1 MKEVERVS
9 LGGYAFTLDA
19 DAAALAGEYLGELER
34 HYGGREGGAEILEGI
49 EERMAEL
56 LHEKCGRDGVVSRAA
71 IEGIIAILGRP
82 EEIAEEGDSP
92 VEPANDGSGNPANDG
107 TGQTAND
114 GTGKARSHSGID
126 PESPRQKRKLFRD
139 VSDKVVAGVCS
150 GLGAYF
156 QTDKVF
162 FRLLFAIG
170 TAVTFFGIG
179 WHRGFSMS
187 LQLIFPVLYVILWI
201 CMPPA
206 KTVRQRWE
214 QRGEDGTILGIQ
226 QRVESGAGEMGEA
239 IRSVGQSN
247 AWGEIGRILE
257 KVIGVLLLVV
267 GFGGL
272 FAGGVAL
279 FGSGALSHQ
288 GWIGGNRGFLGLGQL
303 YDEGMRELYDEAPA
317 IADALMQPW
326 VQGVLILVVLLPF
339 LGILYG
345 ALQMLFGFKSPKW
358 HPGLVIFIL
367 WLMSIIAAG
376 ILIFTGAATNEWLT
390 I

>member
-1 MKEVERVS
+1 MKEVEKVS

-19 DAAALAGEYLGELER
+19 DAAELASSYLGELER
-34 HYGGREGGAEILEGI
+34 YYASREGGGEILEGI

-56 LHEKCGRDGVVSRAA
+56 LHEKCGREGVASRAA

-82 EEIAEEGDSP
+82 EEIEEEGDAPAGP
-92 VEPANDGSGNPANDG
+92 VHDSSGKTSA
-107 TGQTAND
+107 D
-114 GTGKARSHSGID
+114 GTGKPAG
-126 PESPRQKRKLFRD
+126 EKQKRKLYRD

-162 FRLLFAIG
+162 FRLLFAIV
-170 TAVTFFGIG
+170 TVVTFFGF
-179 WHRGFSMS
+179 GFHDNGFTLS
-187 LQLIFPVLYVILWI
+187 LHLTFPILYIILWI

-206 KTVRQRWE
+206 RTVRQRWE

-226 QRVESGAGEMGEA
+226 QRVESGAHEVGEA
-239 IRSVGQSN
+239 LRSVGQSN
-247 AWGEIGRILE
+247 AWGEIGRIIE
-257 KVIGVLLLVV
+257 KITGVILLVV

-272 FAGGVAL
+272 FAGGVAV
-279 FGSGALSHQ
+279 FGSGALRHQ

-303 YDEGMRELYDEAPA
+303 YAEGMRKLYREAPA

-326 VQGVLILVVLLPF
+326 VQGVLLLVVLLPF

-376 ILIFTGAATNEWLT
+376 ILLFTGAATTEWLT

>member
-92 VEPANDGSGNPANDG
+92 DEPADDGNGNPANE
-107 TGQTAND
+107 
-114 GTGKARSHSGID
+114 GTGKARSHSGPD

-170 TAVTFFGIG
+170 TVVTFFGFG
-179 WHRGFSMS
+179 YYENGFTLS
-187 LQLIFPVLYVILWI
+187 LHLSFPILYIILWI

-206 KTVRQRWE
+206 RTVRQRWE

-226 QRVESGAGEMGEA
+226 QRVESGANEVGEA

-247 AWGEIGRILE
+247 AWGEIGRIIE
-257 KVIGVLLLVV
+257 KFIGVVLLVV

-303 YDEGMRELYDEAPA
+303 YDEGMRELYGEAPA

-326 VQGVLILVVLLPF
+326 VQGVLILVILLPF

>member
-92 VEPANDGSGNPANDG
+92 DEPADDGNGNPANE
-107 TGQTAND
+107 
-114 GTGKARSHSGID
+114 GTGKARSYSGPD

-170 TAVTFFGIG
+170 TVVMFFGIG
-179 WHRGFSMS
+179 WNKEFSVW

-206 KTVRQRWE
+206 RTVRQRWE

-226 QRVESGAGEMGEA
+226 QRVESGAHEVGEA

-247 AWGEIGRILE
+247 AWGEIGRIIE
-257 KVIGVLLLVV
+257 KFIGVVLLVV

-303 YDEGMRELYDEAPA
+303 YDEGMRELYGEAPA

>member
-71 IEGIIAILGRP
+71 VEGIIAILGRP

-92 VEPANDGSGNPANDG
+92 DEPADDGNGNPANE
-107 TGQTAND
+107 
-114 GTGKARSHSGID
+114 GTGKARSHSGPD

-170 TAVTFFGIG
+170 TVVTFFGFG
-179 WHRGFSMS
+179 LYENGFTLS
-187 LQLIFPVLYVILWI
+187 LHLSFPILYIILWI

-226 QRVESGAGEMGEA
+226 QRVESGASEMGEA

-247 AWGEIGRILE
+247 AWGEIGRIIE
-257 KVIGVLLLVV
+257 KFIGVVLLVV

-303 YDEGMRELYDEAPA
+303 YDEGMRELYGEAPA

>member
-71 IEGIIAILGRP
+71 IEGIIAIMGRP

-92 VEPANDGSGNPANDG
+92 VEPAKDGN
-107 TGQTAND
+107 
-114 GTGKARSHSGID
+114 

-179 WHRGFSMS
+179 WHKGFSVS

-257 KVIGVLLLVV
+257 KIIGVLLLVV

>member
-92 VEPANDGSGNPANDG
+92 DEPADDGNGNPANE
-107 TGQTAND
+107 
-114 GTGKARSHSGID
+114 GTGKARSHSGPD

-170 TAVTFFGIG
+170 TVVTFFGIG
-179 WHRGFSMS
+179 WNKEFSVW

-226 QRVESGAGEMGEA
+226 QRVESGAHEVGEA

-247 AWGEIGRILE
+247 AWGEIGRIIE
-257 KVIGVLLLVV
+257 KFIGVVLLVV

-279 FGSGALSHQ
+279 FGSGALRHQ

-303 YDEGMRELYDEAPA
+303 YDEGMRELYGEAPA

>member
-34 HYGGREGGAEILEGI
+34 HYGGRVGGAEILEGI

-56 LHEKCGRDGVVSRAA
+56 LHEKCGHDGVVSRAA
-71 IEGIIAILGRP
+71 VEGIIAILGRP

-92 VEPANDGSGNPANDG
+92 DEPAKDGN
-107 TGQTAND
+107 
-114 GTGKARSHSGID
+114 

-179 WHRGFSMS
+179 WHRGFTVS

-206 KTVRQRWE
+206 KTSVP
-214 QRGEDGTILGIQ
+214 
-226 QRVESGAGEMGEA
+226 SGSPTPGARSAGSLR
-239 IRSVGQSN
+239 RSS
-247 AWGEIGRILE
+247 AWCCWWSDS
-257 KVIGVLLLVV
+257 
-267 GFGGL
+267 
-272 FAGGVAL
+272 AGC
-279 FGSGALSHQ
+279 S
-288 GWIGGNRGFLGLGQL
+288 
-303 YDEGMRELYDEAPA
+303 PA
-317 IADALMQPW
+317 ASRSSDPAR
-326 VQGVLILVVLLPF
+326 
-339 LGILYG
+339 
-345 ALQMLFGFKSPKW
+345 
-358 HPGLVIFIL
+358 
-367 WLMSIIAAG
+367 
-376 ILIFTGAATNEWLT
+376 
-390 I
+390 

>member
-92 VEPANDGSGNPANDG
+92 DEPADDGNGNPANE
-107 TGQTAND
+107 
-114 GTGKARSHSGID
+114 GTGKAKSHSGPD

-170 TAVTFFGIG
+170 TAVTALSLG
-179 WHRGFSMS
+179 WHHGFSAS
-187 LQLIFPVLYVILWI
+187 IQLFFPVLYLILWI

-226 QRVESGAGEMGEA
+226 QRIESGAQEVGEA
-239 IRSVGQSN
+239 IQSVGKSN
-247 AWGEIGRILE
+247 AWGEIGQIIE
-257 KVIGVLLLVV
+257 KFIGVVLLVV